1 MPFNT
6 EITNIKAEI
15 NSGLSASQYSAKD
28 LVYVSK
34 AIEALSN
41 AEGSAGTFDEA
52 TVNTIL
58 YVGANANNFEDTGS
72 LTDPIAIFS
81 KAGGASS
88 FAQIA
93 FRNETATSST
103 DIIAYMNNGDDSEGW
118 VGMGITGSAFDD
130 TTYGI
135 TGPGDGYIFH
145 NTKPGTGRKGNLVLA
160 TGDAGE
166 DNKIVFAAGGFA
178 SGDTQMVI
186 TPGVNV
192 HIEIP
197 TDSTSPSTG
206 ALTVVGGVGIQGD
219 INIAGN
225 VTFGGT
231 GTTLETSTLAVS
243 DPLIFVGNQNT
254 TDAVDLGLVAEYGV
268 ALPST
273 LTGTITNKALTS
285 NVATLTTGAAHSF
298 AVGDIVVIGSVDA
311 TFNGTHVVASVP
323 TSTTFTFD
331 KVAANVTSAAVS
343 PAGTYSASTKRRF
356 AGATRDASD
365 GVIKFF
371 KDATTKPS
379 GTINFSEAGLAY
391 ATIKAGAAEIG
402 SVTNA
407 EIGYLSGVTS
417 AIQTQLN
424 AKSPSA
430 SPTFTGTVTLPS
442 DTSIGSVDST
452 EIGYLNGVSSSIQTQ
467 LDNKLASATASSTYA
482 ALAGA
487 AFTGNVQL
495 QEVSETVVDVTLAS
509 NVATLDWTAGNVYY
523 IATAPSAA
531 MTFNVTNV
539 PTTVSKIMTINVFVT
554 QGSTG
559 YIPSTFQIGGSGQ
572 TIRWAGGVT
581 PSATSSAGKIDI
593 FSFTMQRTSGGSWIV
608 YGASSLNF

>member
-1 MPFNT
+1 MPFST

-15 NSGLSASQYSAKD
+15 NSGLSASQYTAKD

-34 AIEALSN
+34 AIEALAN
-41 AEGSAGTFDEA
+41 AEGSAGIFDEA

-103 DIIAYMNNGDDSEGW
+103 DIIAYMNNGDDSVGW

-130 TTYGI
+130 ATYGI

-178 SGDTQMVI
+178 SGDTQMEI

-197 TDSTSPSTG
+197 TASTSPSTG

-225 VTFGGT
+225 VTFGGA
-231 GTTLETSTLAVS
+231 GTSLETSTLSVA
-243 DPLIFVGNQNT
+243 DPLIFVGSGNT
-254 TDAVDLGLVAEYGV
+254 TDAVDLGLIAEYANSV
-268 ALPST
+268 S
-273 LTGTITNKALTS
+273 TITKAVSNKALTS
-285 NVATLTTGAAHSF
+285 NVATLTTSTTHGF
-298 AVGDIVVIGSVDA
+298 AVGDIVVVGSVDA
-311 TFNGTHVVASVP
+311 TFNGTYVVKAVP
-323 TSTTFTFD
+323 TTTTFTYD
-331 KVAANVTSAAVS
+331 KTASNVTSAAVS
-343 PAGTYSASTKRRF
+343 PAGSAEVSSQRRF

-371 KDATTKPS
+371 KDATTKPTS
-379 GTINFSEAGLAY
+379 TVNFSEAGLTY
-391 ATIKAGAAEIG
+391 ATIKVGGAEIG

-424 AKSPSA
+424 SKAVY
-430 SPTFTGTVTLPS
+430 PTQTSQSGKFLTTDGSTTSWATVDALPS
-442 DTSIGSVDST
+442 QSGNS
-452 EIGYLNGVSSSIQTQ
+452 GKYLTTNGTA
-467 LDNKLASATASSTYA
+467 ASWATITTDP
-482 ALAGA
+482 LPDVFLLMGA
-487 AFTGNVQL
+487 
-495 QEVSETVVDVTLAS
+495 
-509 NVATLDWTAGNVYY
+509 
-523 IATAPSAA
+523 
-531 MTFNVTNV
+531 
-539 PTTVSKIMTINVFVT
+539 
-554 QGSTG
+554 
-559 YIPSTFQIGGSGQ
+559 
-572 TIRWAGGVT
+572 
-581 PSATSSAGKIDI
+581 
-593 FSFTMQRTSGGSWIV
+593 
-608 YGASSLNF
+608 

>member
-1 MPFNT
+1 MPFTT

-34 AIEALSN
+34 AIEALAN
-41 AEGSAGTFDEA
+41 AEGTAGNFAEA
-52 TVNTIL
+52 NIL

-81 KAGGASS
+81 KAGGANS
-88 FAQIA
+88 FAQLA

-118 VGMGITGSAFDD
+118 VGMGITGSAFNDA
-130 TTYGI
+130 TYGI

-166 DNKIVFAAGGFA
+166 DNKIIFAAGGFA
-178 SGDTQMVI
+178 TGDTQMEI
-186 TPGVNV
+186 IPGVNV

-197 TDSTSPSTG
+197 TASTSPSTG

-225 VTFGGT
+225 VTFGGA
-231 GTTLETSTLAVS
+231 GTSLETSTLAVA
-243 DPLIFVGNQNT
+243 DPLIFVGNGNT
-254 TDAVDLGLVAEYGV
+254 TDAVDLGLIAEYGT
-268 ALPST
+268 ALAST
-273 LTGTITNKALTS
+273 LTNTVTNKALTS
-285 NVATLTTGAAHSF
+285 NVATLTTGTTHSL
-298 AVGDIVVIGSVDA
+298 AVGDIITVGGVDA
-311 TFNGTHVVASVP
+311 VFNGTHVVASVP
-323 TSTTFTFD
+323 TTTTFTFA
-331 KVAANVTSAAVS
+331 KTNANVTSAAVN
-343 PAGTYSASTKRRF
+343 PVGTTSASTKRRF

-371 KDATTKPS
+371 KDATTKPTS
-379 GTINFSEAGLAY
+379 SVNFSEAGLTY
-391 ATIKAGAAEIG
+391 ATIKAGGAEIG
-402 SVTNA
+402 SVTNT

-417 AIQTQLN
+417 AIQTQIN
-424 AKSPSA
+424 AKSPLA
-430 SPTFTGTVTLPS
+430 SPTFTGNVVLPS
-442 DTSIGSVDST
+442 TTVIGDVDAT
-452 EIGYLNGVSSSIQTQ
+452 EIGYLNGVSSNIQTQ
-467 LDNKLASATASSTYA
+467 LDAKAAAASYA
-482 ALAGA
+482 ALSGA

-495 QEVSETVVDVTLAS
+495 QEVSETVVDVTLTS

-539 PTTVSKIMTINVFVT
+539 PTTASRIMTINVFVT

-559 YIPSTFQIGGSGQ
+559 YIPSTFQIAGSSQ
-572 TIRWAGGVT
+572 TIKWAGGNAPT
-581 PSATSSAGKIDI
+581 PTSSAGKIDI
-593 FSFTMQRTSGGSWIV
+593 FSFTMQRTSGGAWLV